1 MVSST
6 SPTDTNG
13 VSGTDTANGTGNIN
27 QGNSKT
33 KRADDGEGNSRT
45 EEKVT
50 TDDSQGLA
58 NAVEVKPTKDG
69 KVTVLQGI
77 EEKQMNETN
86 AEALEMWKVK
96 LLKMYQALPTQVQK
110 QHPEIPQKI
119 LELTDLVQVTKPLQP
134 VKEYLSSPTIRQLM

>member
-6 SPTDTNG
+6 SPADTNG

-58 NAVEVKPTKDG
+58 HAVEVTPTQDG
-69 KVTVLQGI
+69 KVATTRYRG
-77 EEKQMNETN
+77 KTNERDQRRSTGN
-86 AEALEMWKVK
+86 LESQTTQDVSSTPDTGTEAT
-96 LLKMYQALPTQVQK
+96 P
-110 QHPEIPQKI
+110 
-119 LELTDLVQVTKPLQP
+119 
-134 VKEYLSSPTIRQLM
+134 

>member
-86 AEALEMWKVK
+86 AEALEMWKAR
-96 LLKMYQALPTQVQK
+96 LHKMYQALPTQVQK

-119 LELTDLVQVTKPLQP
+119 QELKDLSQVAKPLQP

>member
-6 SPTDTNG
+6 SPADTNG

-96 LLKMYQALPTQVQK
+96 LLKMYQALPTQVQE